1 MSLFELIRVA
11 LDALRVNMLRSVLT
25 MLGIVIG
32 VSAVIAMVTVGAG
45 ARAEV
50 DRQMQALG
58 SNLLMI
64 RSGSRWFGGARTAAG
79 SSAESLSVDDTR
91 ALKAGIPEIVAA
103 ASTNRGSAQVVVG
116 NLNWST
122 TVYGIDGD
130 YLMARNWEIAQGREF
145 EPSEI
150 RNGAKVALLGNT
162 VVNELFGAGSVVGQ
176 AIRIKNVPFT
186 VVGALKAKG
195 QSSGPWDQ
203 DDTILVPFKTA
214 EGRVIGKSRSRTGAV
229 RAIYVSVGEARAMDD
244 VQQEIAEI
252 LRQRHRIGP
261 DQQDSFSI
269 RNMTEMVETR
279 AEAKQTFNM
288 LLAAVASVSL
298 VVGGIGIMNIMLV
311 SVTER
316 TREIG
321 LRMAVGAK
329 ERDIMLQFLVEAVT
343 LCLAGGLLGI
353 VIALTVTVGIAEIA
367 GWPVLVQWP
376 IIFIAMAF
384 SGAIGVFF
392 GFYPARKAAAKDP
405 IEALR
410 TE

>member
-1 MSLFELIRVA
+1 MSLFELVRVA
-11 LDALRVNMLRSVLT
+11 FDALRVNMLRSILT

-32 VSAVIAMVTVGAG
+32 VAAVIAMVTVGAG
-45 ARAEV
+45 AQAEV
-50 DRQMQALG
+50 DEQIQSLG
-58 SNLLMI
+58 SNVLSI

-79 SSAESLSVDDTR
+79 STQSLTLDDAR
-91 ALKAGIPEIVAA
+91 SLKAQIPEIVAA
-103 ASTNRGSAQVVVG
+103 GAANRGSGQVVVG

-122 TVYGIDGD
+122 TLYGVDAD
-130 YLMARNWEIAQGREF
+130 YLIARNWEISQGREF
-145 EPSEI
+145 EPSEF

-162 VVNELFGAGSVVGQ
+162 VVEELFGAGNVVGQ
-176 AIRIKNVPFT
+176 SIRIKNVPFI

-195 QSSGPWDQ
+195 QSFGPWDQ
-203 DDTILVPFKTA
+203 DDTIMLPFKTA
-214 EGRVIGKSRSRTGAV
+214 EGRLLGKSTHRTGSV
-229 RAIYVSVGEARAMDD
+229 REIYVSVGDPRMMDY
-244 VQQEIAEI
+244 VEQEIAEV

-261 DQQDSFSI
+261 DQKDTFSI
-269 RNMTEMVETR
+269 RNMTEMVEAR
-279 AEAKQTFNM
+279 AEASQIFNM

-343 LCLAGGLLGI
+343 LCLLGGLIGI
-353 VIALTVTVGIAEIA
+353 VVALTVTVGVAEIA

-376 IIFIAMAF
+376 IIFIAIAF
-384 SGAIGVFF
+384 SGAIGIFF

-410 TE
+410 SE

>member
-1 MSLFELIRVA
+1 MSLFELVRVA
-11 LDALRVNMLRSVLT
+11 FDALRVNMLRSFLT

-32 VSAVIAMVTVGAG
+32 VAAVIAMVTVGAG
-45 ARAEV
+45 AQAEV
-50 DRQMQALG
+50 DKQIQALG
-58 SNLLMI
+58 SNILMV
-64 RSGSRWFGGARTAAG
+64 RSGSRFFGGARTAAG
-79 SSAESLSVDDTR
+79 SVESLTVDDTR
-91 ALKAGIPEIVAA
+91 ALKVEIPEIVAA
-103 ASTNRGSAQVVVG
+103 GSSNRGQGQVVVG
-116 NLNWST
+116 NQNWST
-122 TVYGIDGD
+122 TLYGVDAD
-130 YLMARNWEIAQGREF
+130 YLIARNWEIAQGREF
-145 EPSEI
+145 EPAEF

-162 VVNELFGAGSVVGQ
+162 VVDELFGAGNVVGQ
-176 AIRIKNVPFT
+176 AIRIKNVPFI

-195 QSSGPWDQ
+195 QSFGPWDQ
-203 DDTILVPFKTA
+203 DDTIMIPFKTA
-214 EGRVIGKSRSRTGAV
+214 EGRLLGRSQHRTGSV
-229 RAIYVSVGEARAMDD
+229 RDIYVSVGDPRMMDY
-244 VQQEIAEI
+244 VEQEIAEV

-261 DQQDSFSI
+261 NQQDTFSI

-279 AEAKQTFNM
+279 AEATQIFNM

-329 ERDIMLQFLVEAVT
+329 ERDIMFQFLVEAVT
-343 LCLAGGLLGI
+343 LCLLGGLVGI
-353 VIALTVTVGIAEIA
+353 VVALTITVGVAEIA

-376 IIFIAMAF
+376 IVFIAIAF
-384 SGAIGVFF
+384 SAAIGIFF

-410 TE
+410 SE

>member
-1 MSLFELIRVA
+1 MSLFELVRVA
-11 LDALRVNMLRSVLT
+11 FDALRVNMLRSILT

-32 VSAVIAMVTVGAG
+32 VAAVIAMVTVGAG
-45 ARAEV
+45 AQAEV
-50 DRQMQALG
+50 DEQIQSLG
-58 SNLLMI
+58 SNVLSI

-79 SSAESLSVDDTR
+79 STQSLTLDDAR
-91 ALKAGIPEIVAA
+91 SLKAQIPEIVAA
-103 ASTNRGSAQVVVG
+103 GAANRGSGQVVVG

-122 TVYGIDGD
+122 TLYGVDAD
-130 YLMARNWEIAQGREF
+130 YLIARNWEISQGREF
-145 EPSEI
+145 EPTEF

-162 VVNELFGAGSVVGQ
+162 VVEELFGAGNVVGQ
-176 AIRIKNVPFT
+176 SIRIKNVPFI

-195 QSSGPWDQ
+195 QSFGPWDQ
-203 DDTILVPFKTA
+203 DDTIMLPFKTA
-214 EGRVIGKSRSRTGAV
+214 EGRLLGKSTHRTGSV
-229 RAIYVSVGEARAMDD
+229 REIYVSVGDPRMMDY
-244 VQQEIAEI
+244 VEQEIAEV

-261 DQQDSFSI
+261 DQQDTFSI
-269 RNMTEMVETR
+269 RNMTEMVDAR
-279 AEAKQTFNM
+279 AEASQIFNM

-343 LCLAGGLLGI
+343 LCLLGGLIGI
-353 VIALTVTVGIAEIA
+353 VVALTVTVGVAEIA

-376 IIFIAMAF
+376 IIFIAIAF
-384 SGAIGVFF
+384 SGAIGIFF

-410 TE
+410 SE

>member
-1 MSLFELIRVA
+1 MSLFELVRVA
-11 LDALRVNMLRSVLT
+11 FDALRVNMLRSVLT

-45 ARAEV
+45 AQAEV

-79 SSAESLSVDDTR
+79 STESLTVDDTR
-91 ALKAGIPEIVAA
+91 ALKEGIPEIVAA

-122 TVYGIDGD
+122 TIYGIDGD
-130 YLMARNWEIAQGREF
+130 YLIARNWEIAQGREF
-145 EPSEI
+145 EPREF
-150 RNGAKVALLGNT
+150 RNGAKVALLGDT
-162 VVNELFGAGSVVGQ
+162 VVKELFGAGNVVGQ

-203 DDTILVPFKTA
+203 DDTVMVPFKTA
-214 EGRVIGKSRSRTGAV
+214 EGRILGKSRSRTGAV
-229 RAIYVSVGEARAMDD
+229 RAIYVSVGNSRAMDD
-244 VQQEIAEI
+244 VEQEIAEI

-261 DQQDSFSI
+261 DQQDTFSI

-343 LCLAGGLLGI
+343 LCLAGGLIGI
-353 VIALTVTVGIAEIA
+353 FVALTVTVGIAEVA

-376 IIFIAMAF
+376 IILIAMAF

>member
-1 MSLFELIRVA
+1 MSLFELVRVA
-11 LDALRVNMLRSVLT
+11 FDALRVNMLRSVLT

-45 ARAEV
+45 AQAEV

-79 SSAESLSVDDTR
+79 STESLTVDDTR
-91 ALKAGIPEIVAA
+91 ALKEGIPEIVAA

-122 TVYGIDGD
+122 TIYGIDGD
-130 YLMARNWEIAQGREF
+130 YLIARNWEIAQGREF
-145 EPSEI
+145 EPREI
-150 RNGAKVALLGNT
+150 RNGAKVALLGDT
-162 VVNELFGAGSVVGQ
+162 VVKELFGAGNVVGQ

-203 DDTILVPFKTA
+203 DDTVLVPFKTA

-261 DQQDSFSI
+261 DQQDTFSI

-343 LCLAGGLLGI
+343 LCLAGGLIGI
-353 VIALTVTVGIAEIA
+353 VVALTVTVGVAEIA

-384 SGAIGVFF
+384 SAAIGIFF

>member
-1 MSLFELIRVA
+1 MSLFELVRVA
-11 LDALRVNMLRSVLT
+11 FDALRVNMLRSVLT

-45 ARAEV
+45 AQAEV

-79 SSAESLSVDDTR
+79 STESLTVDDTR
-91 ALKAGIPEIVAA
+91 ALKEGIPEIVSA

-122 TVYGIDGD
+122 TIYGIDGD
-130 YLMARNWEIAQGREF
+130 YLIARNWEIGQGREF
-145 EPSEI
+145 EPREF
-150 RNGAKVALLGNT
+150 RNGAKVALLGDT
-162 VVNELFGAGSVVGQ
+162 VVKELFGAGNVVGQ

-203 DDTILVPFKTA
+203 DDTVMVPFKTA
-214 EGRVIGKSRSRTGAV
+214 EGRVLGKSRSRTGAV
-229 RAIYVSVGEARAMDD
+229 RAIYVSVGNSRAMDD
-244 VQQEIAEI
+244 VEQEIAEI

-261 DQQDSFSI
+261 DQQDTFSI

-343 LCLAGGLLGI
+343 LCLLGGLIGI
-353 VIALTVTVGIAEIA
+353 VVALTVTVGIAEVA

-376 IIFIAMAF
+376 IILIAMAF

>member
-1 MSLFELIRVA
+1 MSLFELVRVA
-11 LDALRVNMLRSVLT
+11 FDALRVNMLRSVLT

-45 ARAEV
+45 AQAQV

-79 SSAESLSVDDTR
+79 STESLTVDDTR
-91 ALKAGIPEIVAA
+91 ALKEGIPEIVAA

-122 TVYGIDGD
+122 TIYGIDGD
-130 YLMARNWEIAQGREF
+130 YLIARNWEIAQGREF
-145 EPSEI
+145 EPREI
-150 RNGAKVALLGNT
+150 RNGAKVALLGDT
-162 VVNELFGAGSVVGQ
+162 VVKELFGAGNVVGQ
-176 AIRIKNVPFT
+176 AIRIKSVPFT

-203 DDTILVPFKTA
+203 DDTVLVPFKTA

-261 DQQDSFSI
+261 DQQDTFSI

-343 LCLAGGLLGI
+343 LCLVGGLLGI
-353 VIALTVTVGIAEIA
+353 VIALTVTVGIAEVA

-410 TE
+410 SE